1 MDGSKQNNGNEGNG
15 GDNGGG
21 TPTAPTDPEKP
32 TTQPTNEDRYVTD
45 NVEES
50 GNVLSSTEGY
60 SLVSETTDGGVVQTL
75 ENGNTITTYT
85 TTRVWKKN
93 EVTLSTEEF
102 YEGQVLYQSQ
112 NFATPAEA
120 ELNMYD
126 ISGTW
131 YSYADAYGVDVD
143 INTEGGG
150 AYYVKVLVTAVK

>member
-93 EVTLSTEEF
+93 EVTLST
-102 YEGQVLYQSQ
+102 
-112 NFATPAEA
+112 
-120 ELNMYD
+120 
-126 ISGTW
+126 
-131 YSYADAYGVDVD
+131 
-143 INTEGGG
+143 
-150 AYYVKVLVTAVK
+150 